1 MREKMPNITASAR
14 IGWLVCTDIL
24 DYTPFRIPD
33 VVVSN
38 PPYIK
43 TADIAGL
50 SPEVQYEPYIALNGG
65 YDGLEFYKII
75 ASKYSRYLKNTS
87 EIAVEVGYDIAEEVS
102 ALFRGKRFQTEL
114 LTDAFGVERVCV
126 ARMHEA

>member
-1 MREKMPNITASAR
+1 MREKMPNIG
-14 IGWLVCTDIL
+14 IGEDRLELVCTDIL

-75 ASKYSRYLKNTS
+75 ASK
-87 EIAVEVGYDIAEEVS
+87 
-102 ALFRGKRFQTEL
+102 
-114 LTDAFGVERVCV
+114 
-126 ARMHEA
+126 